1 MKRFAILFTISL
13 IVITGCIPPS
23 NCNHGLHN
31 KLQKNPKITERE
43 LAEHI
48 KYLASD
54 ELGGRYPGTPES
66 KLAQDYIIN
75 QYALVYISPADESG
89 YLQKFDFV
97 NAVETG
103 ANNKFSVND
112 TDYIVS
118 KDFTPLAFSAVGD
131 FFPAEC
137 VFVGFGFSI
146 DDSLQWND
154 YEDVSVKDRWA
165 IMFRGG
171 PDDDSQNSKFNSHL
185 PLRKK
190 VLLAQDN
197 NACGVI
203 FVSQYGDD
211 DDELLPLKYDNSFS
225 GAGVPVLH
233 ITQSLAEKLFAKST
247 IDLNT
252 VFELLKSSMQPK
264 SFAVPDVL
272 ISANV
277 DLVKTTSEA
286 ANIIAIIPGNDPIL
300 KNEYIV
306 IGAHYDHLG
315 MGGTGSGSRTPD
327 TLAIHNGADD
337 NASGTAG
344 VLEIGEKLLFM
355 QSKLKRSIIL
365 LNFDAEERGLL
376 GSKHF
381 INNSP
386 VNLANVIA
394 MINLDMIGH
403 LEENRLTIGGTGTSP
418 IFKNLLNDI
427 NKNYEIDLKLSPEGF
442 GPSDHASFYTKDI
455 PVLFFFTGT
464 HDDYHKPTDD
474 FPIINLAGEKT
485 VSDFVFDIVS
495 SLSDLEERPIF
506 TEAGPKESQA
516 PSRRFKVTF
525 GVIPAH
531 GSQAEGMEIDGVSK
545 DGPADLAGMQK
556 GDIITAIDGKEI
568 KSIYDYMYRLGELKK
583 DSSVPITV
591 LRGEHILE
599 LTIEL

>member
-1 MKRFAILFTISL
+1 MKLFTILLTISL

-23 NCNHGLHN
+23 SCNKGF
-31 KLQKNPKITERE
+31 QQNPKITEAE

-54 ELGGRYPGTPES
+54 ELKGRYPGTPES
-66 KLAQDYIIN
+66 KMAQDYIIN
-75 QYALVYISPADESG
+75 QYKLNNLSPIDEND

-103 ANNKFSVND
+103 ANNNFSVND
-112 TDYIVS
+112 TDYVLFQ
-118 KDFTPLAFSAVGD
+118 DFTPLAFSATGD
-131 FFPAEC
+131 FAESKS

-146 DDSLQWND
+146 NDSIQWND
-154 YEDVSVKDRWA
+154 YEGVSVVDKWA
-165 IMFRGG
+165 IILRGG
-171 PDDDSQNSKFNSHL
+171 PDDDNQNSKFISHL

-197 NACGVI
+197 NARGVL
-203 FVSQYGDD
+203 FVSQYSDEE
-211 DDELLPLKYDNSFS
+211 DELLPLKYDNSFS

-233 ITQSLAEKLFAKST
+233 ITQSVAEKLFSKST
-247 IDLNT
+247 IDLKT
-252 VFELLKSSMQPK
+252 TLGLLKSNMRPN
-264 SFAVPDVL
+264 SFAIPDVL
-272 ISANV
+272 ISANI

-286 ANIIAIIPGNDPIL
+286 ANIVAIIPGNDPVL

-315 MGGTGSGSRTPD
+315 MGGTGSGSRAPD
-327 TLAIHNGADD
+327 NLAIHNGADD

-344 VLEIGEKLLFM
+344 IIEIGEKLLSI
-355 QSKLKRSIIL
+355 QPKLKRSIII
-365 LNFDAEERGLL
+365 LNFDAEERGTL
-376 GSKHF
+376 GSKYF
-381 INNSP
+381 TNNPLIN
-386 VNLANVIA
+386 LENVIA
-394 MINLDMIGH
+394 MLNLDMIGH
-403 LEENRLTIGGTGTSP
+403 LEESRLTIGGTGTSP
-418 IFKNLLNDI
+418 TFEGLLNDI
-427 NKNYEIDLKLSPEGF
+427 NKIYELNLKLSPEGF
-442 GPSDHASFYTKDI
+442 GPSDHASFYIQDI

-474 FPIINLAGEKT
+474 FPLINLAGEKT
-485 VSDFVFDIVS
+485 VANFVFDIIR
-495 SLSDLEERPIF
+495 SLDDMEERPAF
-506 TEAGPKESQA
+506 TEAGPKESQM

-545 DGPADLAGMQK
+545 DGPADIAGMQK
-556 GDIITAIDGKEI
+556 GDIITAIDGKDI

-591 LRGEHILE
+591 LRGEKILE